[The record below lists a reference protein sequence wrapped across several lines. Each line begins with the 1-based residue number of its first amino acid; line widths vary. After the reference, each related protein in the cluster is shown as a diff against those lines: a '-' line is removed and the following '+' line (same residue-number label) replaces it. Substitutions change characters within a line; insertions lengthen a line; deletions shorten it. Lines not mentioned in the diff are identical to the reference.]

1 MKNNFIAKKNYLLSF
16 SFILLAII
24 NFMYVAAEINK
35 PHVLKSMGYDSAH
48 SSVYQ
53 VSLAEVE
60 RITAV
65 SNFSLHLERAFIII
79 SLLLLIFLLTKK
91 VRLLFTKLLIITF
104 CFYSLL
110 FIINIGLAVIF
121 KAPYINLIQLLL
133 LPFLFLILVRTYG
146 LVKFRNPI

>member
-16 SFILLAII
+16 SFIFLAII
-24 NFMYVAAEINK
+24 NFMYVAVEINK
-35 PHVLKSMGYDSAH
+35 PDVLKSMGYDRAD

-65 SNFSLHLERAFIII
+65 SNFSLYFERAFIII
-79 SLLLLIFLLTKK
+79 SLLLLIFLLTKR
-91 VRLLFTKLLIITF
+91 VRPLFPKLLIITF

-133 LPFLFLILVRTYG
+133 LPFLFLILISTYG